1 MKRIS
6 SFLITLLFTTTLF
19 SQTFY
24 KSLEPEKNQMAVYVG
39 SYDWGACINKIV
51 IHTEEKYKPESL
63 ELSDF
68 EVERVL
74 YQKDTGLRK
83 TNGELKVIDV
93 FCSDAKGNKIE
104 EESCYITILTDVY
117 PEAEN
122 SSPFPGFIS
131 NTMFENF
138 YSYQVENDDLDFK
151 ITKVQGYVNEDVSK
165 FKKGVFTY
173 KSET

>member
-1 MKRIS
+1 MKRIFV
-6 SFLITLLFTTTLF
+6 FLITLLFATTLF

-24 KSLEPEKNQMAVYVG
+24 KSLEPGKNMMAVYVG

-63 ELSDF
+63 KLSDF

-93 FCSDAKGNKIE
+93 FCSDSKGNKIE
-104 EESCYITILTDVY
+104 EESSYITILTDVY

-122 SSPFPGFIS
+122 SNPFP
-131 NTMFENF
+131 
-138 YSYQVENDDLDFK
+138 
-151 ITKVQGYVNEDVSK
+151 
-165 FKKGVFTY
+165 
-173 KSET
+173 